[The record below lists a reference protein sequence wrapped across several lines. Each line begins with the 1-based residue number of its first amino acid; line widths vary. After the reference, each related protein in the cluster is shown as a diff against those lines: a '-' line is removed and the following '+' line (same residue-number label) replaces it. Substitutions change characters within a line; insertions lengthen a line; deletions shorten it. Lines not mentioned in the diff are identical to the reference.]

1 MTLLG
6 AIVSVDVDEV
16 VVLRVSITT
25 VLGLLFAAEAACVE
39 FELVTVATEVRVSIE
54 TPRVRLKLVAF
65 AVYEIAVG
73 FNRSVARHCCGSVCV
88 M

>member
-16 VVLRVSITT
+16 VVLRVLIAT
-25 VLGLLFAAEAACVE
+25 GLEVVFATEAACVE
-39 FELVTVATEVRVSIE
+39 FKLVTVAIEVRVSVE
-54 TPRVRLKLVAF
+54 RLLVRLKLVAF

-73 FNRSVARHCCGSVCV
+73 FDRSVARHCCGSVCV